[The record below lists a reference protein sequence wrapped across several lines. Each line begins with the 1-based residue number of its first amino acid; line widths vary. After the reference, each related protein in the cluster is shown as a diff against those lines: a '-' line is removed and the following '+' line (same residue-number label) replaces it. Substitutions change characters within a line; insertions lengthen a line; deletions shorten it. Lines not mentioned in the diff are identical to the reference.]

1 MTRPTEPEKTPS
13 VTRIA
18 RFAPYAVGV
27 VLAGMLGLSGYL
39 IWAAV
44 GPQGVGLSGAVTGRQ
59 IGPGIGGD
67 FTLVNQDGKTVT
79 QDDFRGKALAI
90 FFGYTHC
97 PDACPTTLSDMTDR
111 LKALGPDGD
120 KFNVLFVSIDPERDT
135 PALLKTYLESFD
147 PRISAATGSQAQVE
161 DAMKKFRVYA
171 RKVGEGDAYTYD
183 HSTAVYLMNARGE
196 LVSLIEYQ
204 ARQDEAVEK
213 MRRTL
218 AS

>member
-1 MTRPTEPEKTPS
+1 MTRPIEPDKAAS
-13 VTRIA
+13 VRRIT

-27 VLAGMLGLSGYL
+27 VLAGMLGLSAFL
-39 IWAAV
+39 IWTAL
-44 GPQGVGLSGAVTGRQ
+44 GPGGAGLSGAVTGRQ
-59 IGPGIGGD
+59 IGPAIGGD
-67 FTLVNQDGKTVT
+67 FTLVNQDGKTIT
-79 QDDFRGKALAI
+79 QADFLGKPLAI

-120 KFNVLFVSIDPERDT
+120 KFNVLFVSIDPARDT

-147 PRISAATGSQAQVE
+147 PRISAATGTPAQVE
-161 DAMKKFRVYA
+161 DAMKKFRVYS